1 MHVMRAYFLSS
12 DARSGRTALHVLQQ
26 AIIGA
31 STRKKKANLFRGDPF
46 NPLVFTEEYVV
57 EITVKDIGRS
67 VKEML
72 IVRDGNL
79 ELTEDE
85 LISYQSRAIE
95 CVDAVTIEEA
105 REIGEDNGNDEHEG
119 RVMRLRRARRRPH
132 TGDFVYYD
140 E

>member
-1 MHVMRAYFLSS
+1 M
-12 DARSGRTALHVLQQ
+12 
-26 AIIGA
+26 
-31 STRKKKANLFRGDPF
+31 
-46 NPLVFTEEYVV
+46 
-57 EITVKDIGRS
+57 KDIGRF